1 MAGEGAGRSRRNG
14 LASVDEAIEEIR
26 VGRFLIVVDDDD
38 RESEGS
44 LVQAAEFVTADSITF
59 MAKYGRGLV
68 CIAMTADRLDELNVP
83 LMVGQGANTSRSS
96 NAFTISVEARRGV
109 TNGISAYD
117 RTHTIR
123 VLIDPHTRPQDIA
136 MPGHIFPLRAREGG
150 VLVRAGQVEATVDLV
165 RLAGLY
171 PAGVL
176 CEIMKDDGTMARM
189 PDLKK
194 FARRHD
200 LKIVTVKDLIAYR
213 LEREKLVERVSEA
226 RLPTRFGD
234 FRLIG
239 YRSVIDPA
247 EHIALVMG
255 DIADG
260 EPVLARVHDQ
270 CVTGD
275 VFGSL
280 RCDCGEQA
288 ELALQRIAEEG
299 RGLFLYMRQEGRGIG
314 LHNKIRAYAL
324 QDQGMDTVEANEALG
339 FPADKRD
346 YGIGMQI
353 LVDLGVEKLRLMTNN
368 PAKRAGL
375 EGYGLEVVERV
386 PTYVKPN
393 PHNVRYLM
401 TKVEKMGHMLPM
413 APDES
418 EAPGEAGAIDLVA
431 EAEPIVEQ
439 PARTKPHRRRK
450 EAG

>member
-1 MAGEGAGRSRRNG
+1 
-14 LASVDEAIEEIR
+14 VDEAIEEIR
-26 VGRFLIVVDDDD
+26 AGRFLIVVDDDD

-44 LVQAAEFVTADSITF
+44 LVQAAEFVTADSINF
-59 MAKYGRGLV
+59 MVKYGRGLV
-68 CIAMTADRLDELNVP
+68 CIAMTADRLDELNIP
-83 LMVGQGANTSRSS
+83 LMVGQSATTARAST
-96 NAFTISVEARRGV
+96 AFTVSVEARRGV
-109 TNGISAYD
+109 TTGISAYD

-123 VLIDPHTRPQDIA
+123 VLIDPHTRPQDIM
-136 MPGHIFPLRAREGG
+136 MPGHVFPLRSRDGG
-150 VLVRAGQVEATVDLV
+150 VLVRAGQTEATVDLV

-171 PAGVL
+171 PAGML

-200 LKIVTVKDLIAYR
+200 LKIVAVKDLIAYR

-260 EPVLARVHDQ
+260 EPVLTRVHDQ

-353 LVDLGVEKLRLMTNN
+353 LVDLGVEQLRLMTNN

-401 TKVEKMGHMLPM
+401 TKVEKMGHMLP
-413 APDES
+413 ADPEES

-431 EAEPIVEQ
+431 EAEPVVEQ
-439 PARTKPHRRRK
+439 PTRTKPQRRRK